1 MIADNLLKIEQDIQ
15 DSCALVHR
23 NPKEVT
29 LVAVT
34 KSVDSDKAEELIKA
48 GVNNCAE
55 NRVDKLLQKKQGLQ
69 NHPDIKWHLIGNL
82 QRRKVKL
89 IVNEIDCF
97 HALDSLKLAE
107 EIQKR
112 AEKQLACFVEVNV
125 SGEESKQGISPDEL
139 FPFLESLASL
149 TKIKVVGLMTMA
161 PKDAS
166 ADQIR
171 KVFGTLKEL
180 RDLVQKKELP
190 HAPCT
195 ELSMG
200 MSQDF
205 QLAIE
210 EGATFIRVGTALFK
224 DEEEQ

>member
-55 NRVDKLLQKKQGLQ
+55 NRVDKLLQKKQDLQ

-89 IVNEIDCF
+89 IVNEIDYF

-112 AEKQLACFVEVNV
+112 SEKQLACFV
-125 SGEESKQGISPDEL
+125 
-139 FPFLESLASL
+139 
-149 TKIKVVGLMTMA
+149 
-161 PKDAS
+161 
-166 ADQIR
+166 
-171 KVFGTLKEL
+171 
-180 RDLVQKKELP
+180 
-190 HAPCT
+190 
-195 ELSMG
+195 
-200 MSQDF
+200 
-205 QLAIE
+205 
-210 EGATFIRVGTALFK
+210 
-224 DEEEQ
+224 

>member
-1 MIADNLLKIEQDIQ
+1 MIADNLQEIGQEIQ

-23 NPKEVT
+23 NPKEVQ
-29 LVAVT
+29 LIAVT
-34 KSVDSDKAEELIKA
+34 KSVDSDTTKQLVEA
-48 GVNNCAE
+48 GVLHCAE
-55 NRVDKLLQKKQGLQ
+55 NRVDKLLQKKQDLV
-69 NHPDIKWHLIGNL
+69 NFPEIKWHLIGNL

-89 IVNEIDCF
+89 IVNEIDYF

-112 AEKQLACFVEVNV
+112 AEKELACFIEVNV
-125 SGEESKQGISPDEL
+125 SGEESKHGISPDEL
-139 FPFLESLASL
+139 LSFVGTLGDYS
-149 TKIKVVGLMTMA
+149 KIKVIGLMTMA

-166 ADQIR
+166 VEQIH
-171 KVFGTLKEL
+171 KVFGTLEDL
-180 RDLVQKKELP
+180 RNLVHQQGFA
-190 HAPCT
+190 HAPCE

-205 QLAIE
+205 PIAIQ

-224 DEEEQ
+224 DK

>member
-1 MIADNLLKIEQDIQ
+1 MIADNLLKIEQEIQ

-23 NPKEVT
+23 DPKEVT
-29 LVAVT
+29 LIVVT
-34 KSVDSDKAEELIKA
+34 KSVDSATAEKLIESGIK
-48 GVNNCAE
+48 NCAE
-55 NRVDKLLQKKQGLQ
+55 NRVDKLLQKKQDLLKY
-69 NHPDIKWHLIGNL
+69 PDVKWHLIGNL

-89 IVNEIDCF
+89 IINEIDCF

-112 AEKQLACFVEVNV
+112 VNQSLDCFVEVNV
-125 SGEESKQGISPDEL
+125 SGEESKHGISPEEL
-139 FPFLESLASL
+139 LPFVESLAAL
-149 TKIKVVGLMTMA
+149 TKINIVGLMTMA

-166 ADQIR
+166 VQQIR
-171 KVFGTLKEL
+171 KVFRTLKEL
-180 RDLVQKKELP
+180 RDLVQMKKFS

>member
-1 MIADNLLKIEQDIQ
+1 MIADNLHKIKQDIQ

-23 NPKEVT
+23 EPKEVT

-34 KSVDSDKAEELIKA
+34 KSVGVAQTKELIDA
-48 GVNNCAE
+48 GVAHCAE
-55 NRVDKLLQKKQGLQ
+55 NRVDKLLEKKQKLL
-69 NHPDIKWHLIGNL
+69 NYSETKWHLIGNL

-89 IVNEIDCF
+89 IVNEIDYF
-97 HALDSLKLAE
+97 HALDSLTLAE

-112 AEKQLACFVEVNV
+112 LVKQLACFVEVNV
-125 SGEESKQGISPDEL
+125 SGEATKHGISPDEVL
-139 FPFLESLASL
+139 PFLESLAAYS
-149 TKIKVVGLMTMA
+149 KIKVVGLMTMA
-161 PKDAS
+161 PKEAS
-166 ADQIR
+166 AEQIR
-171 KVFGTLKEL
+171 NVFGTLREL
-180 RDLVQKKELP
+180 RDLVQSRHYT

-224 DEEEQ
+224 DEEEE

>member
-1 MIADNLLKIEQDIQ
+1 MIADNLLKIQQDIQ

-34 KSVDSDKAEELIKA
+34 KSVDSATTEKLIECGIK
-48 GVNNCAE
+48 NCAE
-55 NRVDKLLQKKQGLQ
+55 NRVDKLLQKKQDLLKY
-69 NHPDIKWHLIGNL
+69 PDVKWHLIGNL

-112 AEKQLACFVEVNV
+112 VEKPLACFIEVNV
-125 SGEESKQGISPDEL
+125 SGEESKHGISPEEL
-139 FPFLESLASL
+139 LSFVESLAALS
-149 TKIKVVGLMTMA
+149 KIKVVGLMTMA

-166 ADQIR
+166 VKQIR
-171 KVFGTLKEL
+171 KVFRTLKEL
-180 RDLVQKKELP
+180 RDLVQTKEFTY
-190 HAPCT
+190 APCT

-205 QLAIE
+205 QLAVE